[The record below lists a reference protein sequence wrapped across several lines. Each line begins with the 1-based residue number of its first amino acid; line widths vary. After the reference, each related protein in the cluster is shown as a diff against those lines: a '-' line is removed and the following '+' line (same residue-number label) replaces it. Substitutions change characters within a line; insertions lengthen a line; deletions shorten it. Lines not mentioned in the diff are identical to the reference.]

1 MDITQLCLCHIYKII
16 NVLILMHTKKNCWG
30 GGAGKGKKFS
40 QGGDT
45 GHVVID
51 IPLRR
56 YN

>member
-1 MDITQLCLCHIYKII
+1 MYKII
-16 NVLILMHTKKNCWG
+16 NVLILMHTKKIVG